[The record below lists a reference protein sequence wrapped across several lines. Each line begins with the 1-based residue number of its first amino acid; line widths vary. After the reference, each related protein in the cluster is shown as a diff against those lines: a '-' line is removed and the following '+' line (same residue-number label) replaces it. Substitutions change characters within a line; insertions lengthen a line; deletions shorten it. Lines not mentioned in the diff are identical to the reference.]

1 METVSF
7 QLVMRTAY
15 KGASMRMRLIAVL
28 AVLTASV
35 ALGGC
40 FFHHNQSV
48 MVEPQTL
55 PPLK

>member
-1 METVSF
+1 
-7 QLVMRTAY
+7 MRV
-15 KGASMRMRLIAVL
+15 IAVL

-48 MVEPQTL
+48 MVAPEPL